1 MTKPFN
7 NKVII
12 IGADHHN
19 TLAVVRN
26 LGSIGCD
33 IEILIHENKD
43 LEDICLSKSKYAKN
57 RTFVVAPQENK
68 VLDWLLNHAEKKEK
82 TVIFPCSDFATYIVD
97 SNYNALKEKFIVPG
111 FVNAPGRVAFLMDK
125 MEQKKFA
132 DKYQIPMAKT
142 WSIQC
147 GTNELNIND
156 ISIPCI
162 IKPEI
167 SATGSKDD
175 ILICKTK
182 EELRKGLKVF
192 SQKRYK
198 NVLVQ
203 QFLIKKYEVC
213 SYGCIL
219 SERQSALKQHF
230 AGGYI
235 KKTREYPINGGGSL
249 TKAQF
254 ICEKDI
260 DKLNLK
266 VINELYENGYRGQ
279 YDIEFLVCENGVYLN
294 EINFRHSGN
303 GYALIQNGVNAP
315 YYWCL
320 DALGLPLPKEAAV
333 SVEIGKTLMD
343 DISDLRHRKEF
354 GIGFLAWVGEFLK
367 TDAHS
372 IVDIK
377 DVPGTAA
384 FFLAIVKRKLK
395 HKH

>member
-26 LGSIGCD
+26 LGSVGCD

-57 RTFVVAPQENK
+57 GIFVVVPQENK
-68 VLDWLLNHAEKKEK
+68 VLDWLLNHAEEK

-97 SNYNALKEKFIVPG
+97 SNYKVLKEKFIVPG

-142 WSIQC
+142 WSLQC
-147 GTNELNIND
+147 DANELNISE

-192 SQKRYK
+192 SQKGYK

-235 KKTREYPINGGGSL
+235 KKL
-249 TKAQF
+249 
-254 ICEKDI
+254 
-260 DKLNLK
+260 
-266 VINELYENGYRGQ
+266 EN
-279 YDIEFLVCENGVYLN
+279 
-294 EINFRHSGN
+294 
-303 GYALIQNGVNAP
+303 IQ
-315 YYWCL
+315 
-320 DALGLPLPKEAAV
+320 
-333 SVEIGKTLMD
+333 
-343 DISDLRHRKEF
+343 
-354 GIGFLAWVGEFLK
+354 
-367 TDAHS
+367 
-372 IVDIK
+372 
-377 DVPGTAA
+377 
-384 FFLAIVKRKLK
+384 
-395 HKH
+395 

>member
-19 TLAVVRN
+19 TLAVVRS
-26 LGSIGCD
+26 LGSVGCD

-57 RTFVVAPQENK
+57 RTFVVTPQENTM
-68 VLDWLLNHAEKKEK
+68 VNWLLNHAEKNEK

-142 WSIQC
+142 WSLPC
-147 GTNELNIND
+147 DANELNISE

-167 SATGSKDD
+167 SAAGSKAD

-192 SQKRYK
+192 SQKGYK

-219 SERQSALKQHF
+219 SERQSVLKQHF
-230 AGGYI
+230 AGGSVRKIRDY
-235 KKTREYPINGGGSL
+235 GGST

-254 ICEKDI
+254 ITEKCVD
-260 DKLNLK
+260 DLNTK
-266 VINELYENGYRGQ
+266 VVNVLYEMGYRGQ
-279 YDIEFLVCENGVYLN
+279 CDMEYLVCENGVYLN

-333 SVEIGKTLMD
+333 SVETGKTQMD

-354 GIGFLAWVGEFLK
+354 GIGLSAWMGEFLK

-377 DVPGTAA
+377 DMPGTAA

>member
-26 LGSIGCD
+26 LGSVGCD
-33 IEILIHENKD
+33 IEILIHKNKN

-82 TVIFPCSDFATYIVD
+82 IIIFPCSDLATYIVD
-97 SNYNALKEKFIVPG
+97 SNYKFLKDKFIVPG

-147 GTNELNIND
+147 DANELNISE

-162 IKPEI
+162 IKPEV
-167 SATGSKDD
+167 SATGSKAD

-182 EELRKGLKVF
+182 EELRKGLKDF
-192 SQKRYK
+192 NQKGYK

-203 QFLIKKYEVC
+203 QFLIKKYEAC

-219 SERQSALKQHF
+219 SERQSMLKQHF
-230 AGGYI
+230 AGGSVRKIRDY
-235 KKTREYPINGGGSL
+235 GGST
-249 TKAQF
+249 TKARF
-254 ICEKDI
+254 ITEKCVD
-260 DKLNLK
+260 DLNAK
-266 VINELYENGYRGQ
+266 VVNVLYEMGYRGQ
-279 YDIEFLVCENGVYLN
+279 CDMEYLVCENGVYLN

-320 DALGLPLPKEAAV
+320 DALGLPLPKEATV

-377 DVPGTAA
+377 DVQGTTA